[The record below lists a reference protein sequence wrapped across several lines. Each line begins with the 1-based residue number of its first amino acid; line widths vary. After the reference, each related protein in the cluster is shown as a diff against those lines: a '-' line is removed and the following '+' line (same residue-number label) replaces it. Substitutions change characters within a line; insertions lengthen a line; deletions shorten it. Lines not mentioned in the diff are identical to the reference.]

1 MNDLANS
8 ALLIHHSFIN
18 GEPCSSTEHFDVFN
32 PATNECIA
40 TLSEVTDGQ
49 LELAIQTAKSAQQ
62 EWQQQDAHTR
72 AKILHKWHDLI
83 AKNSRELALIL
94 TREQGKTL
102 SDARGEILYGNSF
115 IEWFAEEGKR
125 VYGDVIQSPNNDKRM
140 LTIKQPVGVVA
151 AITPWNFPSAMIT
164 RKAAAAFAAGCS
176 FVVKPAAETPLSAL
190 ALAKLAIEAGM
201 PKGLFNVVIGTDAP
215 KIGRVLTSHPDIAKF
230 TFTGSTQTGK
240 ILTAQCATTVKRV
253 SMELGGNA
261 PFIVFDD
268 ADLDAAAKALFN
280 AKFRNCGQTCISPN
294 RIYVHQNI
302 QSAFVDKLV
311 ALVQTLKQGNGED
324 KGNNLGCL
332 IHPSAANK
340 VHELVSTAI
349 NEGATI
355 EFGSLS
361 QQPDNSFYPPTIL
374 SNVSHGSAITEQE
387 IFGPVLALI
396 SFDTDEQVIN
406 YANDTNFG
414 LASYFYTQNIQR
426 LFKISEALEYGMVGA
441 NDSMISNTVAP
452 FGGIKQSGYGR
463 EGSKY
468 GLEDYMA
475 IKYICIGG
483 Q

>member
-8 ALLIHHSFIN
+8 TLLIHHSIIN
-18 GEPCSSTEHFDVFN
+18 GEPCTSNEHFDVVN

-40 TLSEVTDGQ
+40 TMSEVTDGQ
-49 LELAIQTAKSAQQ
+49 LELAIQTSKSAQRD
-62 EWQQQDAHTR
+62 WQKQDAHTR

-83 AKNSRELALIL
+83 AKNSHDLALIL

-125 VYGDVIQSPNNDKRM
+125 VYGDVIQSPSNDKRM

-190 ALAKLAIEAGM
+190 ALAKLAIDAGM
-201 PKGLFNVVIGTDAP
+201 PKGLFNVVIGTNAAQ
-215 KIGRVLTSHPDIAKF
+215 IGRVLTSHPDIAKF

-240 ILTAQCATTVKRV
+240 ILTEQCASTVKRV

-261 PFIVFDD
+261 PFIVFED
-268 ADLDAAAKALFN
+268 ADLDAAAQALFN

-294 RIYVHQNI
+294 RIYVHHRI
-302 QSAFVDKLV
+302 HSAFTDKLI
-311 ALVQTLKQGNGED
+311 ALVQTLKQGSGED
-324 KGNNLGCL
+324 KRNNLGCL
-332 IHPSAANK
+332 IHDSAAKK
-340 VHELVSTAI
+340 VHDMVSNAI
-349 NEGATI
+349 NEGAKV

-361 QQPDNSFYPPTIL
+361 HQPEDSFYPPTIL
-374 SNVSHGSAITEQE
+374 SNVSHGTAITQQE
-387 IFGPVLALI
+387 IFGPVLPLI
-396 SFDTDEQVIN
+396 PFNDDEQVVN
-406 YANDTNFG
+406 FANDTNFG

-426 LFKISEALEYGMVGA
+426 LFKVSEALEYGMVGA
-441 NDSMISNTVAP
+441 NDTMISNTVAP

-468 GLEDYMA
+468 GLDDYMA
-475 IKYICIGG
+475 IKYVCIGG